1 MKATNAR
8 HGRILAGI
16 ICSTLLLPVAPFA
29 APNPPQVV
37 GPAAAF
43 AERSWRLD
51 RVSMFNQLL
60 GRMDG
65 LIDHA
70 KKTIQIGTMAGSDLP
85 PILEARTNLE
95 LSAKNDASAPP
106 SRPTSDAAVLALKAR
121 FNEALIEVDHQVLWL
136 SVGTAPASKVTAA
149 IMSASSILR

>member
-1 MKATNAR
+1 MKSTSAR
-8 HGRILAGI
+8 HGRFLVGI
-16 ICSTLLLPVAPFA
+16 ICSTLLVPVAPFA

-51 RVSMFNQLL
+51 RVSMFNQLI

-65 LIDHA
+65 LIDYA
-70 KKTIQIGTMAGSDLP
+70 KKTIQIGTTAGSDLQ
-85 PILEARTNLE
+85 PIVEARTNLE
-95 LSAKNDASAPP
+95 LAAKNDASAPP

-121 FNEALIEVDHQVLWL
+121 FNEALIEVDHQMLRL
-136 SVGTAPASKVTAA
+136 SVGTVPTSNVTSA
-149 IMSASSILR
+149 IISASSMLR